1 MNIAN
6 ILKINKQIVLA
17 SRSPRRKQLLESLG
31 LDFIVHPSEI
41 DEAKIYNASPDKY
54 VISLAKAK
62 AVAVSNEYSDSII
75 IGSDTTV
82 HFKGDYLNKPE
93 TKEEAYQMLSS
104 LSGNYHS
111 VYSGISVL
119 DNSRMILK
127 TDYSE
132 TKVKFRNLF
141 KDEIEQY
148 IESGSPMDKAGAY
161 GIQDDFGATFV
172 ERIQGDFYNVVG
184 LPLVKLYLILMELA
198 HEK

>member
-31 LDFIVHPSEI
+31 LDFIVHPSDI
-41 DEAKIYNASPDKY
+41 DESKIYNASPDKY

-172 ERIQGDFYNVVG
+172 ERIKGDFYNVVG